1 MLTDWSYPVMS
12 LDGSSQ
18 AYTYTLD
25 LAQFSGRFVGD
36 LRLSYQFSA
45 VDRVGNMSSSG
56 VFPQWITIKY
66 CIPKL
71 REGKSSPAELRHSEL
86 RRAPP
91 AYSWFESK
99 DDELYRQKCPA
110 QPRSYLVR

>member
-56 VFPQWITIKY
+56 VFPQWITIRY

-71 REGKSSPAELRHSEL
+71 RGEIFTRRTEAQ
-86 RRAPP
+86 RAP
-91 AYSWFESK
+91 ASAAC
-99 DDELYRQKCPA
+99 LQ
-110 QPRSYLVR
+110 LV